1 MLILYL
7 VGLILIFYLL
17 AKICDQYFVESLDVI
32 AKKWKLSDD
41 VAGATLMAIG
51 SSAPEFFTALI
62 ALTKVGSEQ
71 VGAGTI
77 VGSAIFNILVIVG
90 MSSIAA
96 TAYLSWRP
104 VIRDLLFYVVSILI
118 LLLTF
123 SDGVITW
130 QEALMYIFGYVIY
143 VLILS
148 RWSGWFPDKKQINIL
163 AEDVK
168 AFEREE
174 KKHERGGMYSVVLS
188 FIDRTLAKTFPGHGQ
203 MQKTYWRVFWISI
216 IWIIVLSWALV
227 ELAVL
232 TAHSLG
238 VPEVIIA
245 LTILAAGTS
254 IPDLMSS
261 LIVAKKGRG
270 DMAVSNAVGSNVFD
284 ILIGLGLPWFLYV
297 VITGGSVKVGTEN
310 LFSSI
315 LLLFFTVITL
325 LFLLITQK
333 FKLGFRSGYFLV
345 GLYVLY
351 LGYAIYGAYY
361 PDAWTLGDLL
371 AYGGQVLG
379 VLR

>member
-1 MLILYL
+1 
-7 VGLILIFYLL
+7 
-17 AKICDQYFVESLDVI
+17 
-32 AKKWKLSDD
+32 
-41 VAGATLMAIG
+41 MAMG

-96 TAYLSWRP
+96 TAYLNWRP

-130 QEALMYIFGYVIY
+130 QEASIYIFGYVLY

-148 RWSGWFPDKKQINIL
+148 RWSGWFPDKKNLNIL
-163 AEDVK
+163 KEDVE
-168 AFEREE
+168 AFKKEE
-174 KKHERGGMYSVVLS
+174 IKHERAGFPGTVLS
-188 FIDRTLAKTFPGHGQ
+188 WIDRIVSVTFPRHGNI
-203 MQKTYWRVFWISI
+203 QKSYWRVFWISI

-227 ELAVL
+227 EIAVL

-238 VPEVIIA
+238 IPEVIIA
-245 LTILAAGTS
+245 LTILAGGTS

-284 ILIGLGLPWFLYV
+284 ILIGLGFPWLLYV
-297 VITGGSVKVGTEN
+297 VVTGGSVKVGTEN

-325 LFLLITQK
+325 LFLLISQK
-333 FKLGFRSGYFLV
+333 FKIGARSGYVLV

-351 LGYAIYGAYY
+351 VCYSVYGAYH
-361 PDAWTLGDLL
+361 PEAWTLGEIFLR
-371 AYGGQVLG
+371 AGQVLG
-379 VLR
+379 VVR